1 MEFAVLGA
9 GSWGIALSNLLVR
22 NGLSVQLWHYNKKT
36 LDSLTIN
43 PSLHFDNT
51 SNFSLSSGVNIVYDK
66 KQAFDSKYILCTIP
80 SKYIINHLSD
90 CDIKDS
96 ILINCSKGFC
106 HKNNGLISNVLV
118 ELFDISINNICILSG
133 PNHAEEVD
141 KGYATASVIASTNLE
156 LATKLQKLISNEYFR
171 LYTSNDIN
179 GVQVGG
185 CVKNIVAIAAGI
197 CVGLGMGDNTISA
210 LVSRSMEEIKRLGDY
225 FDSDRSTFNGLSGL
239 GDLMATS
246 FSKHSR
252 NRQLGIKVALGENLT
267 EIINSGFYAEG
278 VVALKIVQSI
288 AKDQNIDMPICM
300 QMYEILYNSQSP
312 QDGINKLMNRS
323 LTHE

>member
-22 NGLSVQLWHYNKKT
+22 NGLGVQLWHYNKKT

-51 SNFSLSSGVNIVYDK
+51 SNFSLSSAVNIVYDK
-66 KQAFDSKYILCTIP
+66 KQALDSKYILCTIP

-185 CVKNIVAIAAGI
+185 C
-197 CVGLGMGDNTISA
+197 
-210 LVSRSMEEIKRLGDY
+210 
-225 FDSDRSTFNGLSGL
+225 
-239 GDLMATS
+239 
-246 FSKHSR
+246 
-252 NRQLGIKVALGENLT
+252 
-267 EIINSGFYAEG
+267 
-278 VVALKIVQSI
+278 
-288 AKDQNIDMPICM
+288 
-300 QMYEILYNSQSP
+300 
-312 QDGINKLMNRS
+312 
-323 LTHE
+323 